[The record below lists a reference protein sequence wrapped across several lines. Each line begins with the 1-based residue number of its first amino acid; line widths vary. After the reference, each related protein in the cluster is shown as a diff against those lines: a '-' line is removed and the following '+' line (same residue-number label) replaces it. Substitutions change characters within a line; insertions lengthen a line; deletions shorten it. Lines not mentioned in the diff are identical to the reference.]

1 MKGKARDAGEALM
14 GYTSRLS
21 SQAAQISLARSP
33 LLHPPLRRT
42 SERRDGVALLTFRSK
57 LPRDGAMATEKAT
70 PGAPTTCWG
79 QTPVRGFACT
89 RAT

>member
-1 MKGKARDAGEALM
+1 MKGKARDAGEAPM
-14 GYTSRLS
+14 GYTARLS

-42 SERRDGVALLTFRSK
+42 SDRRDGVALLTFRSK

-70 PGAPTTCWG
+70 PGAPTTYWG
-79 QTPVRGFACT
+79 QTPVRGLA
-89 RAT
+89 